1 MQDNPSAKLSPRQR
15 QVLELIRQ
23 GKSNNEIA
31 FALGIGLG
39 TVKQHVV
46 ALFRKLKV
54 TSRTKALT
62 RPAAEERPAV
72 HSPTNLSEDI
82 LLERR
87 PCVVLSL
94 ALDTDN
100 PNLQRALKRN
110 VASIAQE
117 TGDIFISWRGAGCDL
132 ILGVDQVS
140 ETDCLRALHGAWK
153 TAHAIHREEPTCRLK
168 GAVATGL
175 AVASMFR
182 HGGWSGEVMASS
194 AIALA
199 RNMATEAPS
208 GSLLLDLAFLD
219 LLRLCGADLAKPHRT
234 QVPLD
239 APQILQWNCRENPVS
254 FIGRETELARLTA
267 LLETSSPGPHVLF
280 GPPGSGKTRICMEF
294 AHRAHAGKRMVRLVR
309 CLPPQ
314 APASFLDTSSA
325 TVWNRDTFLL
335 HLRSLP
341 ENELLILDDTHWL
354 CERDR
359 SHFRNL
365 EPSGSKAMLFTDR
378 GVRESAAPDSSP
390 DEPAWGTEGQALHL
404 EPLSTP
410 RITDLVTEALASGP
424 APGTSSG
431 PTIDSGR
438 TKLIE
443 SITLLAAGNPR
454 FALELARDALRT
466 QGPAVS
472 PDNLRH
478 MPISILTMIRSRLDR
493 LALDRRMLRIIAAFP
508 EGIAIGELV
517 RALGGPK
524 DSLPGGIAKAQQYN
538 VLAQEKSDHV
548 RFAHPMVRHVV
559 DHLGMES

>member
-100 PNLQRALKRN
+100 PNLHRALKRN

-132 ILGVDQVS
+132 ILGVDQAS

-153 TAHAIHREEPTCRLK
+153 TAQAIHHEEPTCQLK

-199 RNMATEAPS
+199 RNMAIEAPI
-208 GSLLLDLAFLD
+208 GSLQLDVAFLD
-219 LLRLCGADLAKPHRT
+219 LLRLCGADLAEVHRN
-234 QVPLD
+234 QVPLG
-239 APQILQWNCRENPVS
+239 APHVLQWGRRENPAS
-254 FIGRETELARLTA
+254 FLGRKAELARLTA

-314 APASFLDTSSA
+314 APAPFLDTSSVTA
-325 TVWNRDTFLL
+325 WNHDTFLL
-335 HLRSLP
+335 HLGSLP
-341 ENELLILDDTHWL
+341 KNELLILDDTHWL
-354 CERDR
+354 SEGDRDL
-359 SHFRNL
+359 FRNP
-365 EPSGSKAMLFTDR
+365 EPSGSIAMLFTDR
-378 GVRESAAPDSSP
+378 GAREGAAQDSSP
-390 DEPAWGTEGQALHL
+390 DEPAWVPESKALHL

-410 RITDLVTEALASGP
+410 TITDLVTEAMAF
-424 APGTSSG
+424 G
-431 PTIDSGR
+431 PTSGSGR
-438 TKLIE
+438 AKMIE

-454 FALELARDALRT
+454 FALELARNALRT
-466 QGPAVS
+466 QGPSAS

-478 MPISILTMIRSRLDR
+478 LPPSILTMIRAKLDR
-493 LALDRRMLRIIAAFP
+493 LALDRRMLRVIAAFP
-508 EGIAIGELV
+508 EGIAIGELA
-517 RALGGPK
+517 RALGEPK
-524 DSLPGGIAKAQQYN
+524 DSLPGGIAKAKQYN
-538 VLAQEKSDHV
+538 ILAQENSDHV

-559 DHLGMES
+559 HHLGMES